1 MLTAFLAG
9 SGGRVVIPDAVDV
22 VDGATQDE
30 VRFVDG
36 AGRTLCIFRRH
47 DLTLYSADGPGLD
60 ALNDGAE
67 GFASA
72 PSTSATTAAFSRGDS
87 QKGPHCPKACV
98 ATSRRSGSPGSPW
111 GSPNPEIATAT
122 CFLPP
127 PESMQ

>member
-9 SGGRVVIPDAVDV
+9 SGGPVVIPDAVDV

-47 DLTLYSADGPGLD
+47 DLTLYSADGPSLD

-67 GFASA
+67 RSVPA
-72 PSTSATTAAFSRGDS
+72 PSNSATTATASRGDS
-87 QKGPHCPKACV
+87 Q
-98 ATSRRSGSPGSPW
+98 
-111 GSPNPEIATAT
+111 
-122 CFLPP
+122 
-127 PESMQ
+127 